1 MTLEVTV
8 KDIPTQQIISI
19 TRHQNA
25 NGLSEMIQ
33 KDGTALLD
41 LVAQQG
47 LTMTGSAF
55 GIYHGPIG
63 EQEDGPIEICIP
75 VSGTVTNS
83 GDIVVR
89 QLEGGKAASV
99 MLTGDQ
105 CNFPAILTAYDT
117 ASDWIQKNGHQIAE
131 PPREVWHT
139 GPAVI
144 PKSEIVWLFR

>member
-25 NGLSEMIQ
+25 NGLNETIQ
-33 KDGTALLD
+33 KDGIALLD

-55 GIYHGPIG
+55 GIYHGPIN
-63 EQEDGPIEICIP
+63 EQEDGPIEVCIP
-75 VSGTVTNS
+75 VRGTVTDS

-89 QLEGGKAASV
+89 QLEGGKAVSI
-99 MLTGDQ
+99 MLTDDQ
-105 CNFPAILTAYDT
+105 CNFPAILKAYDT
-117 ASDWIQKNGHQIAE
+117 ASNWIQKNGYQIAE

-139 GPAVI
+139 GPDVN
-144 PKSEIVWLFR
+144 PKSEIIWLFR